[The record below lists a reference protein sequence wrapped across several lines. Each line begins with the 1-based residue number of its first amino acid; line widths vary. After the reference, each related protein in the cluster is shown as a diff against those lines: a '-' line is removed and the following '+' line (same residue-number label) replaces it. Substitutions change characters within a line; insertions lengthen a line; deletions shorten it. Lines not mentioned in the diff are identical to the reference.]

1 MIKVLNGFFYV
12 RKGIMQMI
20 KMLQIII
27 LVLELILEGMSEE
40 KAISNISK
48 KFGIAEELIRKF
60 F

>member
-1 MIKVLNGFFYV
+1 
-12 RKGIMQMI
+12 MI

-40 KAISNISK
+40 KAIGNISK
-48 KFGIAEELIRKF
+48 KFGIAEELIRRF